1 MKTLRIET
9 DYLLAPKYRKVGKVI
24 CILGLP
30 VILLIAM
37 GLLFLGVDIKI
48 LDEFGL
54 FIIHLPLSLGL
65 YLILFSKENNEDE
78 FYLSLRLK
86 SISRGVVILIIAIIL
101 LPIFSNLYNLIVGDN
116 IVLPDV
122 GGNLA
127 ICTLLLA
134 YSNVVYWYNKR
145 KLS

>member
-9 DYLLAPKYRKVGKVI
+9 DYLLAPKYRKVGKLVCIFGWLVI
-24 CILGLP
+24 VPFTVEIL
-30 VILLIAM
+30 A
-37 GLLFLGVDIKI
+37 LGIDIEL

-65 YLILFSKENNEDE
+65 YLILFSKEKNEDE

-86 SISRGVVILIIAIIL
+86 SISRWVVILIIAIAMLPL
-101 LPIFSNLYNLIVGDN
+101 LSNIFNLIVGEN
-116 IVLPDV
+116 IALPDV

-127 ICTLLLA
+127 VCTLLLI
-134 YSNVVYWYNKR
+134 YSNLVYWYNKR
-145 KLS
+145 KLA

>member
-9 DYLLAPKYRKVGKVI
+9 DYLLAPKYRKVGKLVCIFGWLVI
-24 CILGLP
+24 VPFTVGIL
-30 VILLIAM
+30 A
-37 GLLFLGVDIKI
+37 LGIDIEL

-65 YLILFSKENNEDE
+65 YLILFSKEKNEDE

-86 SISRGVVILIIAIIL
+86 SISRGVVILIIAIAMLPL
-101 LPIFSNLYNLIVGDN
+101 LSNIFNLIVGEN
-116 IVLPDV
+116 IALPDV

-127 ICTLLLA
+127 FFTLLLI
-134 YSNVVYWYNKR
+134 YSNLVYWYNKR
-145 KLS
+145 KLA